1 MAVVNVTR
9 TEAASRRDLVI
20 GLDCDGVL
28 ASGKELWERLFAAFP
43 ECIPDSYLSL
53 TSYDWPRI
61 TPQTTELCL
70 RLSADPEFTRCFGAM
85 PHMAWSIRTLHQWGW
100 QIHIITARPKEVY
113 QATLDWLHAQQVGH
127 LIKAV
132 HCTDD
137 KAPLALNLG
146 CCAFVEDNLHTA
158 EKLGALGIRS
168 YLMDASYN
176 QAPLSH
182 SIRARHW
189 RALIADL
196 GRYQRALQAAPAAA

>member
-43 ECIPDSYLSL
+43 DSIPNSYTSL

-70 RLSADPEFTRCFGAM
+70 SLSADPEFTRRFSAM
-85 PHMAWSIRTLHQWGW
+85 PRMGWAIRTLYQRGW
-100 QIHIITARPKEVY
+100 EIHIITARPDVVR
-113 QATLDWLHAQQVGH
+113 QATLDWLHAQRVGH
-127 LIKAV
+127 LVKAL

-137 KAPLALNLG
+137 KVPLAQNLG
-146 CCAFVEDNLHTA
+146 CRAFVEDNLHTA
-158 EKLGALGIRS
+158 EQLGASGIRS
-168 YLMDASYN
+168 YVMDAAYN
-176 QAPLSH
+176 RAPLIH
-182 SIRARHW
+182 SIRASHW
-189 RALIADL
+189 RAVISDL
-196 GRYQRALQAAPAAA
+196 GGYQHALQPALVAA